1 MLNSIGE
8 QLVQDGLL
16 TPSQLAQ
23 AYTWQQHNGRHLAY
37 AITYLG
43 FVSQAQLTQYL
54 DLELPVPQ
62 RVEDTGLSE
71 VFLTDL
77 LLKSAYLESG
87 IFSVQGI
94 ANVLSLPFSIVN
106 QLIESIRADH
116 LITVR
121 GAAHY
126 TSSQTFELTQR
137 GRERAE
143 AALQTSAYV
152 GAAPVP
158 LEVYIQILNKQSVR
172 LIELDREW
180 VYSSLSHLVMSDQL
194 INQLG
199 PAFASGRSIFLYGP
213 PGVGKTSIAEA
224 LGNSLPGEIY
234 IPQAI
239 EVGGQIIRFFDPVTH
254 VSIESDQTEH
264 LPQLDLSKKLTYDPR
279 WKKCRRPVIMV
290 GGEITLD
297 MLELKYDAVS
307 KFYEA
312 PIHMK
317 ASNGVFI
324 LDDFGRQRVDP
335 RQLLNRWIIPLEKG
349 VDFPSLH
356 TGLKF
361 KVPFDQITVFSTNLK
376 PTDLVDEAF
385 LRRIRHKIQ
394 IPSQTEGEY
403 KEILR
408 RACHTYGVHYDSS
421 VVEYLLNN
429 HYRKQ
434 NRTLAGSHPRDLLE
448 HIIEYAAFLKQMPE
462 FTIETVNAAAA
473 NYFVDL

>member
-1 MLNSIGE
+1 
-8 QLVQDGLL
+8 
-16 TPSQLAQ
+16 
-23 AYTWQQHNGRHLAY
+23 
-37 AITYLG
+37 
-43 FVSQAQLTQYL
+43 
-54 DLELPVPQ
+54 
-62 RVEDTGLSE
+62 
-71 VFLTDL
+71 
-77 LLKSAYLESG
+77 
-87 IFSVQGI
+87 
-94 ANVLSLPFSIVN
+94 
-106 QLIESIRADH
+106 
-116 LITVR
+116 
-121 GAAHY
+121 
-126 TSSQTFELTQR
+126 
-137 GRERAE
+137 
-143 AALQTSAYV
+143 
-152 GAAPVP
+152 
-158 LEVYIQILNKQSVR
+158 
-172 LIELDREW
+172 
-180 VYSSLSHLVMSDQL
+180 
-194 INQLG
+194 
-199 PAFASGRSIFLYGP
+199 
-213 PGVGKTSIAEA
+213 
-224 LGNSLPGEIY
+224 
-234 IPQAI
+234 
-239 EVGGQIIRFFDPVTH
+239 
-254 VSIESDQTEH
+254 
-264 LPQLDLSKKLTYDPR
+264 
-279 WKKCRRPVIMV
+279 
-290 GGEITLD
+290 

-361 KVPFDQITVFSTNLK
+361 KIPFDQITVFSTNLK

-429 HYRKQ
+429 YYRKQ

-448 HIIEYAAFLKQMPE
+448 HIIEYAAFLKQTPE

>member
-1 MLNSIGE
+1 MRNSIGE

-16 TPSQLAQ
+16 TPSQLEQ
-23 AYTWQQHNGRHLAY
+23 AYVWQKHNGRQLAY

-43 FVSQAQLTQYL
+43 FVTHEQLTQYL
-54 DLELPVPQ
+54 HLELPVPQ
-62 RVEDTGLSE
+62 RIADTGLSE
-71 VFLTDL
+71 AFLTDL

-94 ANVLSLPFSIVN
+94 ANALSLPFSIIN
-106 QLIESIRADH
+106 QLIELIRSDH

-121 GAAHY
+121 GAANY
-126 TSSQTFELTQR
+126 TSSQMFELTQR

-143 AALQTSAYV
+143 AALQINAYV

-158 LEVYIQILNKQSVR
+158 LEEYTHLLNKQSVR

-199 PAFASGRSIFLYGP
+199 PAFASGRSIFLYGQ
-213 PGVGKTSIAEA
+213 PGVGKTSVAEA
-224 LGNSLPGEIY
+224 LGSCLPGEIY

-254 VSIESDQTEH
+254 VIIEPDQVDH
-264 LPQLDLSKKLTYDPR
+264 SLQLDLSQKLTYDPR

-290 GGEITLD
+290 GGELTLD

-312 PIHMK
+312 PIHLK

-349 VDFPSLH
+349 IDFPSLH

-361 KVPFDQITVFSTNLK
+361 KVPFDQITVFSTNLN

-385 LRRIRHKIQ
+385 LRRIRHKIH
-394 IPSQTEGEY
+394 IPNQTEGEY

-429 HYRKQ
+429 YYRKQ
-434 NRTLAGSHPRDLLE
+434 NRALAGSHPRDLLE
-448 HIIEYAAFLKQMPE
+448 HIIEYAAFLNQTPE
-462 FTIETVNAAAA
+462 FTIETVNAAAT
-473 NYFVDL
+473 NYFVEL

>member
-1 MLNSIGE
+1 MQNSIGE

-16 TPSQLAQ
+16 TPSQLEQ
-23 AYTWQQHNGRHLAY
+23 AHVWQKHNGRQLAY

-43 FVSQAQLTQYL
+43 FVTHEQLSQYL
-54 DLELPVPQ
+54 NLELPVPQ
-62 RVEDTGLSE
+62 KIADTGLSE
-71 VFLTDL
+71 AFLTDL

-94 ANVLSLPFSIVN
+94 ANALSLPFSIVN
-106 QLIESIRADH
+106 QLIELIRSDH

-121 GAAHY
+121 GAANY
-126 TSSQTFELTQR
+126 TSSQMFELTQR

-143 AALQTSAYV
+143 AALKISAYV

-158 LEVYIQILNKQSVR
+158 LEDYTRILNKQSVR

-199 PAFASGRSIFLYGP
+199 PAFASGRSIFLYGQ
-213 PGVGKTSIAEA
+213 PGVGKTSVAEA
-224 LGNSLPGEIY
+224 LGSCLPGEIY

-254 VSIESDQTEH
+254 VIIEPDQVDH
-264 LPQLDLSKKLTYDPR
+264 SLQLDLSQKLTYDPR

-290 GGEITLD
+290 GGELTLD

-312 PIHMK
+312 PIHLK

-349 VDFPSLH
+349 IDFPSLH

-361 KVPFDQITVFSTNLK
+361 RVPFDQITVFSTNLN

-385 LRRIRHKIQ
+385 LRRIRHKIH

-408 RACHTYGVHYDSS
+408 RACHIYGVHYDSE
-421 VVEYLLNN
+421 VVDYLLDVY
-429 HYRKQ
+429 YRKQ

-448 HIIEYAAFLKQMPE
+448 HIIEYAAFLKQTPE

-473 NYFVDL
+473 NYFVGL

>member
-1 MLNSIGE
+1 MQNSIGE

-16 TPSQLAQ
+16 TPSQLEQ
-23 AYTWQQHNGRHLAY
+23 AYTWQKHNGRQLAY

-43 FVSQAQLTQYL
+43 FVTQEQLSQYL
-54 DLELPVPQ
+54 NLELPVPQ
-62 RVEDTGLSE
+62 KIADTGLSE
-71 VFLTDL
+71 AFLTDL

-94 ANVLSLPFSIVN
+94 ANALSLPFSIVN
-106 QLIESIRADH
+106 QLIELIRSDH

-121 GAAHY
+121 GAANY
-126 TSSQTFELTQR
+126 TSSQMFELTQR

-143 AALQTSAYV
+143 AALKISAYV

-158 LEVYIQILNKQSVR
+158 LEDYTRILNKQSVR

-199 PAFASGRSIFLYGP
+199 PAFASGRSIFLYGQ
-213 PGVGKTSIAEA
+213 PGVGKTSVAEA
-224 LGNSLPGEIY
+224 LGHGLPGEIY
-234 IPQAI
+234 IPQAL

-254 VSIESDQTEH
+254 TSIEPDQTDH
-264 LPQLDLSKKLTYDPR
+264 ALQLDLSQKLTYDPR

-290 GGEITLD
+290 GGELTLD

-361 KVPFDQITVFSTNLK
+361 RVPFDQITVFSTNLN

-385 LRRIRHKIQ
+385 LRRIRHKIH
-394 IPSQTEGEY
+394 IPSQTEGKY

-408 RACHTYGVHYDSS
+408 RACHIYG
-421 VVEYLLNN
+421 
-429 HYRKQ
+429 KPP
-434 NRTLAGSHPRDLLE
+434 TLPH
-448 HIIEYAAFLKQMPE
+448 
-462 FTIETVNAAAA
+462 
-473 NYFVDL
+473 